1 MPVFYLHIYYRDMAA
16 RDEEGLELASLEAAR
31 SEAIAG
37 ARGIMRD
44 ELRNGRLSLGS
55 RIEIEDSSGR
65 MLATVP
71 FREAITVS
79 G

>member
-1 MPVFYLHIYYRDMAA
+1 MPVFCLHIYHRDMSA

-31 SEAIAG
+31 NEAIAG

-44 ELRNGRLSLGS
+44 DLRNGRLSLGS

-65 MLATVP
+65 VLATVP

-79 G
+79 S